1 MKKFNDVRIKKEK
14 PVFSKRVDG
23 FSVEVR
29 KNSGRFEAYVDNDL
43 LDSFKS
49 QNDAVKAASEFI
61 KQYRD

>member
-1 MKKFNDVRIKKEK
+1 MKKFKDVRTKKEK
-14 PVFSKRVDG
+14 PVYSKQVDG

-29 KNSGRFEAYVDNDL
+29 KNSGRFEAYVDSDL

-49 QNDAVKAASEFI
+49 QDDAVKAASEFI

>member
-1 MKKFNDVRIKKEK
+1 MKKFKDVRTKKEK
-14 PVFSKRVDG
+14 PVYSKQVNG

-29 KNSGRFEAYVDNDL
+29 KNSGRFEAYVDSDL

>member
-1 MKKFNDVRIKKEK
+1 MKKFNDVRTRKEK
-14 PVFSKRVDG
+14 PVYSKQVGG
-23 FSVEVR
+23 FSVQVR
-29 KNSGRFEAYVDNDL
+29 KNSGRYDAYVDNDL